1 VDDRDCSPLHAT
13 EQRQALPP
21 HQDARS
27 VATTIEPATGDTGRD
42 LLTGSCDLVR
52 LGFVGPL
59 TLPQCSSQRPER
71 SFSPEVLIRTRER
84 GMAMGNYEREPLDEL
99 EEVRGVFYG
108 SYGQIGQQFVIT
120 NRRLL
125 LAPIKLIK
133 NVANDVAIEA
143 SAYIA
148 GQLTVPGAD
157 LVGKILQAYAP
168 FDPHTIWL
176 RHIVSVR
183 AGDNGGMFKAPQLVY
198 TTDTEDVESI
208 GVVRNMWS
216 PNFVP
221 GNRSVRDQMVDVLTK
236 AVADAK
242 RASGQ

>member
-1 VDDRDCSPLHAT
+1 
-13 EQRQALPP
+13 
-21 HQDARS
+21 
-27 VATTIEPATGDTGRD
+27 
-42 LLTGSCDLVR
+42 
-52 LGFVGPL
+52 
-59 TLPQCSSQRPER
+59 
-71 SFSPEVLIRTRER
+71 
-84 GMAMGNYEREPLDEL
+84 MGNYEREPLDEL

-108 SYGQIGQQFVIT
+108 AYGQVGQQFVVT

-133 NVANDVAIEA
+133 NIANDIAVEA

-148 GQLTVPGAD
+148 GQLNVPGAD
-157 LVGKILQAYAP
+157 LVGKILRSYAP
-168 FDPHTIWL
+168 FDPHTTWL

-183 AGDNGGMFKAPQLVY
+183 ASDNGGIFKAPQLVY

-216 PNFVP
+216 PNGAP
-221 GNRSVRDQMVDVLTK
+221 GNRSARDKMVDVLTK

-242 RASGQ
+242 RESGQ